1 MATYSS
7 FKKIN
12 AEAIID
18 GSVTANALATNSI
31 GTTAFASASVR
42 TTDIQDASVG
52 TTQLASTIDLSS
64 KTMTYRAI
72 TNTDIGNSQVTGG
85 QLASG
90 AIASNIGYTPVNR
103 AGDTLSGVL
112 LSPAGTAGAPSI
124 TSSAN
129 TNTGLYFAANTNRVD
144 ITTAGANTNNFIK
157 SGSSVSQVQSN
168 LPAFQASG
176 NGGWYYGNAFGG
188 NGRWTEIN
196 NLQPGG
202 GFAWQPIQQGGSNL
216 AASGRFTAPVAGWY
230 SFYAQTYY
238 YNDTNNSQGYIHW
251 NIGLNGSIA
260 TDRTTGRVPHTL
272 YGHVVSANYV
282 PGIMTSLEVY
292 MNASDYTIPQP
303 YMSSGTGRMHG
314 DHALWCGYL
323 IG

>member
-18 GSVTANALATNSI
+18 GAVTSSALGTNSI
-31 GTTAFASASVR
+31 GTAAFASGSVR
-42 TTDIQDASVG
+42 TADIIDGAVG
-52 TTQLASTIDLSS
+52 TTQLASTLDLSA
-64 KTMTYRAI
+64 KTMTYRPI
-72 TNTDIGNSQVTGG
+72 VNSDIASAAVGG
-85 QLASG
+85 AQLASG
-90 AIASNIGYTPVNR
+90 AIASNLGYTPVNK
-103 AGDTLSGVL
+103 AGDTLTGPL
-112 LSPAGTAGAPSI
+112 LIPAGGSGTPSL
-124 TSSAN
+124 TSSGN
-129 TNTGLYFAANTNRVD
+129 TNTGLYFAGSNRVD
-144 ITTAGANTNNFIK
+144 ITTAGGNLNNFIK
-157 SGSSVSQVQSN
+157 SGSSVSQAQSN
-168 LPAFQASG
+168 LPAFHAAG
-176 NGGWYYGNAFGG
+176 NGGWYYGNSFGG
-188 NGRWTEIN
+188 NSRWTEIN

-202 GFAWQPIQQGGSNL
+202 GWAWQVVQKGGSNC
-216 AASGRFTAPVAGWY
+216 ASSGRFTAPVAGWY

-272 YGHVVSANYV
+272 YGHVVSANHV

-292 MNASDYTIPQP
+292 MNASDYCIPQP

-314 DHALWCGYL
+314 DHSLWCGYL